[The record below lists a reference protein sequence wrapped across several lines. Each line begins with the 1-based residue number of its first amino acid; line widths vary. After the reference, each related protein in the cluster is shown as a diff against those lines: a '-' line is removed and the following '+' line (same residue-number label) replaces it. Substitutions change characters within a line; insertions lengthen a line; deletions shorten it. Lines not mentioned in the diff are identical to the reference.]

1 MISKIDDVFYLDIPS
16 QFGSDD
22 ENDTSEEIEAIMDE
36 CDKNVECRYGASK
49 FIMLFDGSDKI
60 VKIPMN
66 GTWFYNYDDNDS
78 ADYDDPV
85 WEPFATADYCALEA
99 LIYEAAVEAGLEMF
113 FASTVEAGRTSKGC
127 GIPYY
132 ISEKV
137 NTGYDYDREPSEDS
151 KKKAREMTNRGHVSV
166 DFVADALDFYGETL
180 VQQFLEFVR
189 EWDINDL
196 HDGNIGYRN
205 DGSPVLLDYSGFRS

>member
-1 MISKIDDVFYLDIPS
+1 MISKIDDVFYLDVPNC
-16 QFGSDD
+16 FGSDE
-22 ENDTSEEIEAIMDE
+22 ENYTSEEIETIMDE

-49 FIMLFDGSDKI
+49 FVMLFDGSNKV

-66 GTWFYNYDDNDS
+66 GSWSYNYNDN

-127 GIPYY
+127 GVPYY
-132 ISEKV
+132 ISERV
-137 NTGYDYDREPSEDS
+137 NTGYDYDYEYEPSDDS
-151 KKKAREMTNRGHVSV
+151 KKKAREMTNRGSVSI
-166 DFVADALDFYGETL
+166 DFVAAALDFYGEVL
-180 VQQFLEFVR
+180 VKEFLDFVR
-189 EWDINDL
+189 EWEINDL
-196 HDGNIGYRN
+196 HDDNIGYRN